1 MTVRETAERYGG
13 TAAFEYDGEMFKAS
27 VMLCLDKV

>member
-1 MTVRETAERYGG
+1 MTVRETAERHGG
-13 TAAFEYDGEMFKAS
+13 TATFEYDGEMFKAS